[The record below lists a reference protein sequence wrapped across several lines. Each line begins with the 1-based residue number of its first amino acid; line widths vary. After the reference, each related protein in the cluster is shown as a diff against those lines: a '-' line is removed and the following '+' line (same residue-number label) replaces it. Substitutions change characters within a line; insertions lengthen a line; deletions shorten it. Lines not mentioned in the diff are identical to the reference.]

1 MLKQTIIIHKN
12 SETHKANKTEY
23 LDVRHDDDAIK
34 TIMSDHF
41 LANPTLVMAN
51 LSPAPTS
58 TAGEFARWP
67 WRRASRSTRWT
78 RCGACSSAAVRS

>member
-12 SETHKANKTEY
+12 SETHKANKIEY

-51 LSPAPTS
+51 LSPDTHLYRWRVCEVAMEEGIALNKVDALRS
-58 TAGEFARWP
+58 LLERGGE
-67 WRRASRSTRWT
+67 
-78 RCGACSSAAVRS
+78 